1 MEIFNRRMFNR
12 NEARRILRDRVTRAR
27 SRCSRC
33 RLTNETGPCP
43 GCQKYI
49 CVDCAGP
56 HFNENSPEYCL
67 ALLPTTDDGQQ
78 VDPLQRLVT
87 AKLLED
93 WVAEGVIEVAGV
105 DSRGRR
111 VYRKL

>member
-12 NEARRILRDRVTRAR
+12 NEARRILRDRVTRVR

-33 RLTNETGPCP
+33 RLTKETGPCP

-49 CVDCAGP
+49 CVDCAEP

-67 ALLPTTDDGQQ
+67 ALLPTADDDQRF
-78 VDPLQRLVT
+78 DPLQLLVT
-87 AKLLED
+87 SKLLED
-93 WVAEGVIEVAGV
+93 MCAMGEIEVAGV